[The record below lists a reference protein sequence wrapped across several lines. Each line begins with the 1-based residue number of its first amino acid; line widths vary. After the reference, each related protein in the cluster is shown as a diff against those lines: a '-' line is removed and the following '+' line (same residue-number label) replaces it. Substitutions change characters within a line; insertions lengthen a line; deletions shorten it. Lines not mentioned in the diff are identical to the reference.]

1 MSAIPIQRTRVW
13 SGALRVGHWVLALC
27 VLALLISG
35 WALSLSLA
43 DKLQPWRDVHVTV
56 GAMLGIALLFR
67 IVLLVA
73 GRTPTDRWRDC
84 LPLTRQQWHAARAM
98 LVFYLS
104 LGRVPLPAWYGH
116 NPLWGPFY
124 LLLFAV
130 LGLGVV
136 TGLLIAQH
144 DPQSLLQLAA
154 TPWWLGWTLP
164 EWHTGLAWVTGGYSV
179 AHVLSVFLHDAR
191 GTTSE
196 ISAMVNGHKI
206 FLPTR
211 SPQDLSARIEDVRD
225 GVGTSPGMGEVDRVG
240 NMRSRPRRE
249 HVVKVLPRKP
259 AGK

>member
-13 SGALRVGHWVLALC
+13 SSALRIGHWLLALC
-27 VLALLISG
+27 VLTLLISG
-35 WALSLSLA
+35 WALSLGLA
-43 DKLQPWRDVHVTV
+43 DIPQPWRDAHVAA

-84 LPLTRQQWHAARAM
+84 LPLTRQQWHGARAM

-116 NPLWGPFY
+116 NPLWGPLY

-130 LGLGVV
+130 LVLGVA

-144 DPQSLLQLAA
+144 DPQSLQQLAA

-164 EWHTGLAWVTGGYSV
+164 EWHIGLAWVICGFSV

-206 FLPTR
+206 FLTTH
-211 SPQDLSARIEDVRD
+211 SPQELVARIDDVRD
-225 GVGTSPGMGEVDRVG
+225 GVGTSPH
-240 NMRSRPRRE
+240 RE
-249 HVVKVLPRKP
+249 HSVKVLPRKP

>member
-1 MSAIPIQRTRVW
+1 MSAIPIHRTRVW

-27 VLALLISG
+27 VLTLLISG
-35 WALSLSLA
+35 WALSLVLA

-56 GAMLGIALLFR
+56 GSMLGIALLFR

-84 LPLTRQQWHAARAM
+84 LPLTRLQWHGVRAI

-116 NPLWGPFY
+116 NPLWGPLY

-136 TGLLIAQH
+136 TGLLIARH

-164 EWHTGLAWVTGGYSV
+164 EWHTSLAWVIGGYSV
-179 AHVLSVFLHDAR
+179 AHVLSVFLHDTR

-206 FLPTR
+206 FLTTR
-211 SPQDLSARIEDVRD
+211 LPQEFVARIDDARNS
-225 GVGTSPGMGEVDRVG
+225 VG
-240 NMRSRPRRE
+240 RPRRE
-249 HVVKVLPRKP
+249 HVVKLLPRKP
-259 AGK
+259 AGR